1 MPFFASVEPSIA
13 YGRGSLQNARKS
25 RAGERRLRNGGPTA
39 SMLVL
44 GGGCGLLQEI
54 IFRFVV
60 GGAVVA
66 CFSVVGGLFKQRS
79 FAGLFAAAP
88 SVALATLLLTLRREG
103 ATYASVEARSMI
115 AGAAGFCVYACAVTL
130 ILERYRTGTLRT
142 ASACLLLWLATS
154 LGLWFVFLR

>member
-1 MPFFASVEPSIA
+1 M
-13 YGRGSLQNARKS
+13 
-25 RAGERRLRNGGPTA
+25 
-39 SMLVL
+39 
-44 GGGCGLLQEI
+44 LQEI

-103 ATYASVEARSMI
+103 AMYASVEARSMI
-115 AGAAGFCVYACAVTL
+115 AGAAGFCVYASAVTL
-130 ILERYRTGTLRT
+130 ILARYRTGTLRT
-142 ASACLLLWLATS
+142 TSACLLLWLATS
-154 LGLWFVFLR
+154 LGLWFAFLR